1 MATFPSLEP
10 TTRAVSL
17 GDCPQ
22 QAYSGTSGDV
32 VSFKF
37 GTDRV
42 GQVLTL
48 GYEYLSESE
57 AQQII
62 DHYRTQQG
70 FLISFDLPSIVWSG
84 YTTVPISAT
93 DYEWRYTS
101 EPTIGITSPL
111 SYSVEV
117 TLESVII

>member
-22 QAYSGTSGDV
+22 QSYEGTSGDF
-32 VSFKF
+32 VSFKY

-42 GQVLTL
+42 GQVWTL

-57 AQQII
+57 AQQIV

-70 FLISFDLPSIVWSG
+70 FLISFALPSIVWSG
-84 YTTVPISAT
+84 YTTVPIPAA

-101 EPTIGITSPL
+101 QPTISIASPL

>member
-10 TTRAVSL
+10 TTRALSL
-17 GDCPQ
+17 GDYPQ
-22 QAYSGTSGDV
+22 QAYAGTSGDV
-32 VSFKF
+32 VNFKF

-42 GQVLTL
+42 NQVLTL

-70 FLISFDLPSIVWSG
+70 FLISFGLPSIIWSG
-84 YTTVPISAT
+84 YTTVPVSAS
-93 DYEWRYTS
+93 DYEWRYIS
-101 EPTIGITSPL
+101 EPTIGIDSPL

-117 TLESVII
+117 KLESVII

>member
-10 TTRAVSL
+10 TTRAVAL

-22 QAYSGTSGDV
+22 QSYEGTSGDLV
-32 VSFKF
+32 RFKY

-62 DHYRTQQG
+62 DHYKGQQG
-70 FLISFDLPSIVWSG
+70 FLISFDLPAIVWSG
-84 YTTVPISAT
+84 YTTVPIPAA
-93 DYEWRYTS
+93 DYEWRYAS
-101 EPTIGITSPL
+101 EPSVGISSPL
-111 SYSVEV
+111 RYSITV

>member
-22 QAYSGTSGDV
+22 QSYEGTSGDF
-32 VSFKF
+32 VSFKY

-62 DHYRTQQG
+62 NHYRGQQG
-70 FLISFDLPSIVWSG
+70 FLIPFALPSIVWSG
-84 YTTVPISAT
+84 YTTVPIPAA

-101 EPTIGITSPL
+101 APTVGISSPL
-111 SYSVEV
+111 KYSITV

>member
-22 QAYSGTSGDV
+22 QSYEGTSGDF
-32 VSFKF
+32 VSFKY

-48 GYEYLSESE
+48 GYEYLSEYQ
-57 AQQII
+57 AQLII
-62 DHYRTQQG
+62 DHYREQQG
-70 FLISFDLPSIVWSG
+70 FLVSFALPSIVWSG
-84 YTTVPISAT
+84 YTTAPIPAA

-101 EPTIGITSPL
+101 APSVGISSPL
-111 SYSVEV
+111 KYSITV